1 MLKIKCLRDINEVSR
16 KKSIPKEVIEKI
28 RSELLII
35 KQWSDEMDE
44 VTIEDFNTDDF
55 GYGYIVILE
64 GNETGEE
71 LKDLGLTEG
80 LENVIPECVESYYF
94 NNEKWTKVIV
104 IYNDSYAMSFWLKN
118 TSLFEDYEDKG
129 RECFSS
135 GEYIPKE
142 PF

>member
-1 MLKIKCLRDINEVSR
+1 MLKIKCLQDVNELSG
-16 KKSIPKEVIEKI
+16 KQSIPKEVIEKI

-35 KQWSDEMDE
+35 KKWSDEMDE
-44 VTIEDFNTDDF
+44 VTIEEFNTDDF

-64 GNETGEE
+64 GDETEEE
-71 LKDLGLTEG
+71 LKALGLTEG

-104 IYNDSYAMSFWLKN
+104 IYNDSFAMSFWLKN
-118 TSLFEDYEDKG
+118 SRLFEDYEDKG

-135 GEYIPKE
+135 GESKLEE